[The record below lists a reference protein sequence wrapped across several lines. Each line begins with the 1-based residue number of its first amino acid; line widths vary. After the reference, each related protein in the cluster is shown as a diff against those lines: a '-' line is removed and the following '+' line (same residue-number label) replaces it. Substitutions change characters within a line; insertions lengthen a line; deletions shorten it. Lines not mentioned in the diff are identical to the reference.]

1 MNTTLPRKIKNH
13 LGEELIFHR
22 TEMDKGE
29 EKLIIEN
36 YVSPH
41 TPPIKH
47 TFYQQ
52 DEWLVVLHGKMGYQ
66 IESQP
71 AKYIGI
77 GETVFFKR
85 GVPHKFWNAGKDE
98 LNCYGYIKPANNIIF
113 YLESLYNSINETGT
127 EKPDQFDTAYLLRRY
142 RKEFDIPE
150 IPKLVKTLVLPATY
164 GIGKIAGKY
173 RKFKDA
179 PQPLKG

>member
-1 MNTTLPRKIKNH
+1 MKYSLPHKIKNH

-22 TEMDKGE
+22 MEMEEGE

-36 YVSPH
+36 YVAPD

-52 DEWLVVLHGKMGYQ
+52 DEWLVVLHGKLGYQ
-66 IESQP
+66 VENEP
-71 AKYIGI
+71 VKYIGI

-98 LNCYGYIKPANNIIF
+98 LNCYGWIKPANNIIF

-127 EKPDQFDTAYLLRRY
+127 EKPDQFDSAYLLYRY

-150 IPKLVKTLVLPATY
+150 IPKIVKSLVLPATY

-179 PQPLKG
+179 PIPLK

>member
-1 MNTTLPRKIKNH
+1 MNRNLPHKIKNH

-22 TEMDKGE
+22 LEMDKGE

-36 YVSPH
+36 YVAPN

-66 IESQP
+66 IEGEP
-71 AKYIGI
+71 TKYAGI
-77 GETVFFKR
+77 GEFVFFKR
-85 GVPHKFWNAGKDE
+85 GVPHKFWNAGTDE
-98 LNCYGYIKPANNIIF
+98 LNCFGWIKPANNIIF

-127 EKPDQFDTAYLLRRY
+127 DKPDQFDSAYLLRHY
-142 RKEFDIPE
+142 GKEFDIPE
-150 IPKLVKTLVLPATY
+150 LPKLVKTLVLPATY
-164 GIGKIAGKY
+164 GIGKITGKY
-173 RKFKDA
+173 KKFKNA
-179 PQPLKG
+179 PAPLR